1 MHKHADRII
10 AAARDP
16 SASGRSAIY
25 ASWARSLTRYGLD
38 PQDTSPPRRLTGHEL
53 REARERVE
61 PLLFAAGFFE
71 LSFSSM
77 AQSLVQ
83 LNALPEMR
91 GRVIGLFNMS
101 ALGLRF
107 FSGITVGLAGTL
119 VGVHV
124 SLAASAAAFGAVALW
139 LMTRRSR

>member
-1 MHKHADRII
+1 MLLSAD
-10 AAARDP
+10 
-16 SASGRSAIY
+16 ASGALIAGFLLES
-25 ASWARSLTRYGLD
+25 SGW
-38 PQDTSPPRRLTGHEL
+38 L
-53 REARERVE
+53 RPHVRTALFLALLWCIALATFAMAHGYVLALA
-61 PLLFAAGFFE
+61 LLFAAGFFE

-119 VGVHV
+119 VGVHA
-124 SLAASAAAFGAVALW
+124 SLAASAAAFGAVAVW
-139 LMTRRSR
+139 LLTRRSR